1 MAGSSF
7 LPLSTSQ
14 SVSQSVNG
22 PKASLVSANGPSY
35 GGNVTSL
42 GWLAS
47 SLFLSSSS
55 SSFWPWQPSIHQ
67 SVLVPACQSDGGG
80 GGGGGGGCGREGGGR
95 ERERGSAGGGGG
107 GRPCLWISI
116 HHCHSQTL
124 LSLSLSLSLDPFVRS
139 SYQLAPSTFP
149 S

>member
-67 SVLVPACQSDGGG
+67 SVLVPACQSDGA
-80 GGGGGGGCGREGGGR
+80 GGGGCGREGGGR
-95 ERERGSAGGGGG
+95 ARERQCMRRRRRRKALFMDFHPSL
-107 GRPCLWISI
+107 PLTDS
-116 HHCHSQTL
+116 S
-124 LSLSLSLSLDPFVRS
+124 LSLSLSLSRSVRPLVLPAS
-139 SYQLAPSTFP
+139 SLHVS
-149 S
+149 